1 MSLYA
6 MATSFAEV
14 VVAAWLLDQTGEPG
28 WIAAGE
34 ACRLVPMLAIGPL
47 AGVAADRYDRRR
59 LLTTVAGVQGLTMA
73 ALAVVVHVSASPGLA
88 VALVLVAAAIGSPFQ
103 LAVAAS
109 TPFLVGE
116 TSLAAA
122 NAAGRSVAEIS
133 LTVGPALGALVF
145 VLTSASW
152 ALVVDAAL
160 FAGAGAL
167 ALLIGPGRRSAS
179 ATGRW
184 SDYAAQFREGL
195 QVVRR
200 SVPLVVVTS
209 FMAAVLFVY
218 GFERV
223 LHVVVADRRLGI
235 GADGVGLLSAGLG
248 VGSLLIAPFSARIA
262 EHRRPGAILALSGVL
277 MGLPLAALA
286 LISQPVV
293 AVVVLVFEGAAN
305 LVFEVVLL
313 TLVQRLAPGP
323 ALGRVLGLQDGARA
337 AAQLTGVLFAPVAL
351 GLFGLQATLLV
362 SGGGLALYALVAS
375 PALERAAAAAEVRRR
390 VVAPIVAEL
399 TPLALFDGATVAAL
413 ERIGGATTPEAVPA
427 GRAVV
432 REYEPA
438 DDLFVVRSGGF
449 TVTVGGRVVNRL
461 AGGDWFGEIG
471 LVRRIP
477 RTATV
482 RADTPAEL
490 WRIPGDAFL
499 EAVETLGSVP
509 DTLNLGIAA
518 RLERGGALPGRAAE
532 QDEA

>member
-73 ALAVVVHVSASPGLA
+73 ALAAVVHVSASPGLA

-248 VGSLLIAPFSARIA
+248 VGSLLIAPF
-262 EHRRPGAILALSGVL
+262 SGVL